1 MKLIYI
7 MQSKNI
13 ILFAL
18 LLFSAVV
25 FSQTKVGGYIKDEDG
40 QPIPFVNVY
49 FKNTTIGVISN
60 EDGRFYLESKNNE
73 EILVISSMG
82 FASQEIK
89 LQKRVTFNM
98 DVVLQKGEQLREVTV
113 YTGKLSKKNNPAID
127 ILRKIWERR
136 KMNGLN
142 MVDQYSYDKYEKV
155 EFDLNTIDSASI
167 NGKFFKG
174 LEFMFDYLDT
184 NRVTG
189 KTYIPFFINEISS
202 KVYGDN
208 KLNKKREA

>member
-40 QPIPFVNVY
+40 HPIPFVNVY

-136 KMNGLN
+136 KKNGLN
-142 MVDQYSYDKYEKV
+142 MVDQYSYDK
-155 EFDLNTIDSASI
+155 
-167 NGKFFKG
+167 
-174 LEFMFDYLDT
+174 
-184 NRVTG
+184 
-189 KTYIPFFINEISS
+189 
-202 KVYGDN
+202 
-208 KLNKKREA
+208 